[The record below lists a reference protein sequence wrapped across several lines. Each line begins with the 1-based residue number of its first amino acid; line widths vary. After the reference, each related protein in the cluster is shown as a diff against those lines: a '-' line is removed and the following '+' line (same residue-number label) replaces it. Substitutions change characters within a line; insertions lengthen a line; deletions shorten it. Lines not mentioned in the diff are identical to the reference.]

1 MNHASTFMTKES
13 DFKSITVK
21 NLSNTIF
28 REFHVEKKKYFN
40 RHLPELYKINFF
52 PKRNLVKF
60 FKKMEKWIEI
70 KLNIV
75 SYLLEFKNI
84 LICKKIFK
92 TYGKNKMIFKI
103 KNNFMKNYCKY
114 LFDFLF
120 KKIFYIKIFKSLDC
134 FYFVISRKNRVTRF
148 KTRLTRKIKLYIYRG

>member
-60 FKKMEKWIEI
+60 FKKMEKMDR
-70 KLNIV
+70 N
-75 SYLLEFKNI
+75 
-84 LICKKIFK
+84 K
-92 TYGKNKMIFKI
+92 TKH
-103 KNNFMKNYCKY
+103 C
-114 LFDFLF
+114 FLF
-120 KKIFYIKIFKSLDC
+120 IRI
-134 FYFVISRKNRVTRF
+134 
-148 KTRLTRKIKLYIYRG
+148 

>member
-84 LICKKIFK
+84 LI
-92 TYGKNKMIFKI
+92 
-103 KNNFMKNYCKY
+103 
-114 LFDFLF
+114 
-120 KKIFYIKIFKSLDC
+120 
-134 FYFVISRKNRVTRF
+134 
-148 KTRLTRKIKLYIYRG
+148 